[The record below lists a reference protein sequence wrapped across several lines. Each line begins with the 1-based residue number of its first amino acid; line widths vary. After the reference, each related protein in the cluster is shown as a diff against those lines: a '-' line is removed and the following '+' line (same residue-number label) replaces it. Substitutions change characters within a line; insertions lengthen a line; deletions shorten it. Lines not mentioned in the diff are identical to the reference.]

1 MEELLKLLSDAVASQ
16 NWLTV
21 VVVSLVV
28 LASLASIILKALKKP
43 VPVLDSVV
51 DLAKAGVKMLPK
63 KDPPPPVDPSK
74 DGVSAVV
81 PVEKSEDTL
90 K

>member
-1 MEELLKLLSDAVASQ
+1 MDELLKMLSDAVASQ
-16 NWLTV
+16 NWLV
-21 VVVSLVV
+21 VVAVSIVV
-28 LASLASIILKALKKP
+28 LLAVTSMVLKALKKP

-51 DLAKAGVKMLPK
+51 SLAEAGVKMLPK
-63 KDPPPPVDPSK
+63 KDPPPPADPSK

-81 PVEKSEDTL
+81 PVEKQDTL